1 MLFRSVIALGSNIG
15 EPKENLDLAIA
26 LLNEATEV
34 QKTSSYFVTKPV
46 GYTDQPDFL
55 NAVCI
60 IESELPAIEL
70 LNMLQGIEK
79 AMGRER
85 IIKWGPRSID
95 LDIIQYG
102 SLLSNADELTL
113 PHPRAHER
121 KFVLEPWFEIEP
133 DAVLLTHGKIAD
145 LLAKL

>member
-1 MLFRSVIALGSNIG
+1 MKAVIALGSNIG

-70 LNMLQGIEK
+70 LNMLRGIEK

>member
-1 MLFRSVIALGSNIG
+1 MKAVLALGSNIG